1 MGDEE
6 QAILEDLEEV
16 RGDFLFAQP
25 SLWSGLARWLDL
37 SGRFDSYNVSPDGEI
52 ADALALYS
60 DWRAV
65 GQELLRACHNCGKEI
80 TARQGRLFAEAP
92 WQSHNERDQGR
103 TDKARITGTV
113 QR

>member
-6 QAILEDLEEV
+6 KLIQEDMEEV
-16 RGDFLFAQP
+16 RSDFLFAQP
-25 SLWSGLARWLDL
+25 SFWSGLGRWLDL

-60 DWRAV
+60 DWRTV
-65 GQELLRACHNCGKEI
+65 GKELLRAGQNCGKEI
-80 TARQGRLFAEAP
+80 AARQGRLFAKAP
-92 WQSHNERDQGR
+92 WHSHNERDQRR